1 MQTGDNFTQL
11 LQSIPQL
18 STVLEQLNSSH
29 IRYGV
34 YAGAYVSIIT
44 ANRPAKD
51 VDFLVSDEDFPKI
64 KLSFGD
70 SSEKQIA
77 ETSFL
82 YPYGNKKIELMTM
95 ARYDFG
101 DSHYSF
107 RLTDL
112 AWEHTSV
119 LEGEDFQVRLCNPV
133 ETILLKAMLQRG
145 AYENKH
151 DLEDIADLI
160 GVVDIDKNYLD
171 KRLIEINADER
182 LLKVLIKFQLI

>member
-1 MQTGDNFTQL
+1 
-11 LQSIPQL
+11 
-18 STVLEQLNSSH
+18 
-29 IRYGV
+29 
-34 YAGAYVSIIT
+34 
-44 ANRPAKD
+44 
-51 VDFLVSDEDFPKI
+51 VDFLVSDEDFPKSKSI
-64 KLSFGD
+64 FAGSTD
-70 SSEKQIA
+70 KQME

-119 LEGEDFQVRLCNPV
+119 LESEGIQARLCNPV